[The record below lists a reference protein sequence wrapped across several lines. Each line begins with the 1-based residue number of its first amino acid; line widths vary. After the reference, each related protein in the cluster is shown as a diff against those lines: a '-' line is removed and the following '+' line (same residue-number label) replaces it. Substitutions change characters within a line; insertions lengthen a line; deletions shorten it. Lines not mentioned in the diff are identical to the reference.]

1 MFRYVKGG
9 LDHKSRNGRGAMV
22 NILIVDDHELVR
34 AGLKGILAVSSDYKV
49 VGEAETGEQA
59 LELTKELQP
68 DLVLMDINMPG
79 IGGLEATRKL
89 KQANP
94 ELKIIVLTMHKEG
107 PFPSNLIKA
116 GAKGY
121 ITKDCGVEETLTAIG
136 EVMKGNTYISNVVA
150 QQLAVD
156 MLTSGSQNPFDA
168 LSQRE
173 LQILMMILQGNKIRE
188 IAETLNLSSKTISTY
203 RYRLFDKL
211 KVKNDTE
218 MTRLAIQYGMVEQ

>member
-1 MFRYVKGG
+1 MFAAAKIRKNEGQ
-9 LDHKSRNGRGAMV
+9 MV

-34 AGLKGILAVSSDYKV
+34 AGLKGILAASSDYQV
-49 VGEAETGEQA
+49 VGEAETGEAA
-59 LELTKELQP
+59 LLLSQKLQP

-89 KQANP
+89 KQLNP
-94 ELKIIVLTMHKEG
+94 EIKIIVLTMHKEG

-121 ITKDCGVEETLTAIG
+121 ITKDCGVEETLTAIST
-136 EVMKGNTYISNVVA
+136 VMKGGTYISNQVA

-156 MLTSGSQNPFDA
+156 MLTNGSQNPFDA
-168 LSQRE
+168 LSPRE
-173 LQILMMILQGNKIRE
+173 LQILMMIFQGNKIRE

-203 RYRLFDKL
+203 RYRLFEKL

-218 MTRLAIQYGMVEQ
+218 MARLAIQYGVVEH

>member
-1 MFRYVKGG
+1 
-9 LDHKSRNGRGAMV
+9 MV

-34 AGLKGILAVSSDYKV
+34 AGLKGILAVSSEYQV

-59 LELTKELQP
+59 LELIKELQP

-94 ELKIIVLTMHKEG
+94 EIKVIVLTMHKEG

-121 ITKDCGVEETLTAIG
+121 ITKDCGVEETLAAIVA
-136 EVMKGNTYISNVVA
+136 VMKGNTYISNEVA

-156 MLTSGSQNPFDA
+156 MLTTGSQNPFDA

-218 MTRLAIQYGMVEQ
+218 MTRLAIQYGMIEQ

>member
-1 MFRYVKGG
+1 
-9 LDHKSRNGRGAMV
+9 MV

-34 AGLKGILAVSSDYKV
+34 TGLKGILSVSNDYQV
-49 VGEAETGEQA
+49 VGEADTGEEA
-59 LELTKELQP
+59 LRLCKELQP

-89 KQANP
+89 KQFNP
-94 ELKIIVLTMHKEG
+94 EIKIIVLTMHKEG

-121 ITKDCGVEETLTAIG
+121 ITKDCGVVETMAAISA
-136 EVMKGNTYISNVVA
+136 VMKGGTYISNQVA

-156 MLTSGSQNPFDA
+156 MLTNGSQNPFDN

-173 LQILMMILQGNKIRE
+173 LQILMMILQGNKVRE

-218 MTRLAIQYGMVEQ
+218 MARLAIQYGVVEN